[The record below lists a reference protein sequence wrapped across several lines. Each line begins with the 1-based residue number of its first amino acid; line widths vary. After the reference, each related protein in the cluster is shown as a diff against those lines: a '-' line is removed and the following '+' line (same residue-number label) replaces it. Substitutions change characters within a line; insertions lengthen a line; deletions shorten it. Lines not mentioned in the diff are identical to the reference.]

1 MSPDSS
7 SATRS
12 GAALSADEARLL
24 GADAFVFG
32 FPLLMTMA
40 TMRRATNVSVA
51 SGERAPVNQFAHLH
65 RFPDPAFKAIVSTNA
80 YTLYSLAWLDL
91 SAEPLLLDLPD
102 TGGRS
107 YLMPLMD
114 AWTDVFIC
122 LGPRTV
128 GTAGGAYA
136 LAGPSWSGSLPDG
149 VRRVDAPTNT
159 VWVIGHTH
167 ATGPEDLDFG
177 RAIQQGLRLTPLSA
191 YGAPHTPTNG
201 SVEAALD
208 SAPIP
213 HRMLREIKAEEF
225 FNQLAREMDA
235 NPPASGDRPIL
246 ERLATIGLRPGE
258 PFAWSDLSGEVR
270 EALVAGVDD
279 GREAVAAPPPPRLEN
294 GWQSLRERL
303 GTYGADYLRRAQIAN
318 VALGIAHPED
328 AIFPLTASD
337 SDGNRLDGSHRYVL
351 RFEPGGLPPVEAL
364 WSLALYDMDQL
375 PVENP
380 IGRYALGD
388 RDDLELGPDGSLEIA
403 IQHERPEGSQTNWL
417 PAPEGD
423 FNLMLHMYWPSQR
436 VLDGSWTI
444 PPVRRVD

>member
-1 MSPDSS
+1 MSPDSPS
-7 SATRS
+7 
-12 GAALSADEARLL
+12 ALSSEAVPSVDEARLL
-24 GADAFVFG
+24 GADAFAFG

-40 TMRRATNVSVA
+40 AMRRATSA
-51 SGERAPVNQFAHLH
+51 SATDEERTPLNQFAHLH
-65 RFPDPAFKAIVSTNA
+65 RFPDPSFKALVSTNA
-80 YTLYSLAWLDL
+80 HTLYSLAWLDL

-122 LGPRTV
+122 LGPRNV
-128 GTAGGAYA
+128 GTAGGTYA
-136 LAGPSWSGSLPDG
+136 LAGPGWSGSLPDG

-167 ATGPEDLDFG
+167 ATGRDDLDFG
-177 RAIQQGLRLTPLSA
+177 RTIQQGLRLTPLSGYGSA
-191 YGAPHTPTNG
+191 YTSPNG
-201 SVEAALD
+201 SVGATPD
-208 SAPIP
+208 SEPSP
-213 HRMLREIKAEEF
+213 HRVLKGLGAEEF
-225 FNQLAREMDA
+225 FSKLAWEMDA
-235 NPPASGDRPIL
+235 NPPASGDRPML
-246 ERLATIGLRPGE
+246 DRLAAIGLRPGQ
-258 PFAWSDLSGEVR
+258 PFVWSGLPDDVR
-270 EALVAGVDD
+270 EALEAGLDD
-279 GREAVAAPPPPRLEN
+279 GRKAVAAPPPPRLEN

-318 VALGIAHPED
+318 IALGIAHPED

-337 SDGNRLDGSHRYVL
+337 ADGDRLNGGHRYVL
-351 RFEPGGLPPVEAL
+351 RFEPGGLPPVGAL

-380 IGRYALGD
+380 IDRYALGD
-388 RDDLELGPDGSLEIA
+388 RDDLELGADGSLEIA
-403 IQHERPEGSQTNWL
+403 IQHERPAGSDANWL

-436 VLDGSWTI
+436 VLDGTWAI
-444 PPVRRVD
+444 PPVRRVG

>member
-1 MSPDSS
+1 MSSDSS

-12 GAALSADEARLL
+12 EAALSAEEARLL

-40 TMRRATNVSVA
+40 TMRRATNILA
-51 SGERAPVNQFAHLH
+51 AGEVRAPLNQFAHLL
-65 RFPDPAFKAIVSTNA
+65 RFPDPAFKTVVSTNA
-80 YTLYSLAWLDL
+80 HTLYSLAWLDL

-107 YLMPLMD
+107 FLMPLMD

-128 GTAGGAYA
+128 GTAGGTYA
-136 LAGPSWSGSLPDG
+136 LAGPGWRGSLPDG

-177 RAIQQGLRLTPLSA
+177 RAIQRGLRLTPLSA
-191 YGAPHTPTNG
+191 YGTSLAPTNG
-201 SVEAALD
+201 SVESALD
-208 SAPIP
+208 SAPLP
-213 HRMLREIKAEEF
+213 HRMLSEIKAEEF

-235 NPPASGDRPIL
+235 NPPTSGDRPIL
-246 ERLATIGLRPGE
+246 DRLATIGLRPGQ
-258 PFAWSDLSGEVR
+258 PFVWTNLPGEVR
-270 EALVAGVDD
+270 EGLVAGVDE

-328 AIFPLTASD
+328 AIFPLTATD
-337 SDGNRLDGSHRYVL
+337 GDGNRLNGAHRYVL
-351 RFEPGGLPPVEAL
+351 RFESGGLPPVEAL

-380 IGRYALGD
+380 IDRYALGD
-388 RDDLELGPDGSLEIA
+388 RDDLELGADGSLEIA
-403 IQHERPEGSQTNWL
+403 IQQDPPEGSNANWL

-436 VLDGSWTI
+436 ALDGSWAI
-444 PPVRRVD
+444 PPVRRVE